1 MLTIKNFQ
9 ERLTPMI
16 FKSSFRGWYIMEA
29 NEKRGDYYSI
39 NLQKNDA
46 STDFD
51 WVEIRLVREVDK
63 DFSYDTNDID
73 DAYKL
78 QFVHKDGS
86 VIYEHW
92 LSHKWL
98 KKTTAIG
105 FMNRMAEVIEKFV
118 VNHPNNKWP
127 VV

>member
-1 MLTIKNFQ
+1 
-9 ERLTPMI
+9 
-16 FKSSFRGWYIMEA
+16 MEA

-73 DAYKL
+73 DAYKI
-78 QFVHKDGS
+78 QFLSKDGM

-118 VNHPNNKWP
+118 VNHPNLKLP
-127 VV
+127 F

>member
-1 MLTIKNFQ
+1 MLTIKNFE
-9 ERLTPMI
+9 ERLTPLI

-29 NEKRGDYYSI
+29 NEKKGDCYSI

-51 WVEIRLVREVDK
+51 WVEIRLGMEADK
-63 DFSYDTNDID
+63 EFPYDTDSD
-73 DAYKL
+73 DVYKL

-92 LSHKWL
+92 LGRKWL
-98 KKTTAIG
+98 KKTSAYEFMERIGAI
-105 FMNRMAEVIEKFV
+105 IENYV
-118 VNHPNNKWP
+118 ENHPNLKLP
-127 VV
+127 F